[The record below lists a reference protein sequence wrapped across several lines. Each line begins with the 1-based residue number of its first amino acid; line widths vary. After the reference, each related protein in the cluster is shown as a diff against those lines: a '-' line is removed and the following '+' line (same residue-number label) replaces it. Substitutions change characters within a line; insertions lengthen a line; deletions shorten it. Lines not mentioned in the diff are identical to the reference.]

1 MRKKI
6 NVIGGVMLGIV
17 LGGVGVGKLML
28 DSIEERNDKV
38 DKFKEYYNILNQW
51 LLIRQEGMELS
62 KYFLDNNISSIAIYG
77 MGELGNRLYAELKCS
92 TVDVKYVI
100 DQNVETVLPDIKVI
114 GIDEPFPKVDAIVVT
129 PVFAF
134 EMIQEELK
142 NKTDIKL
149 MSIEDIVYEI

>member
-38 DKFKEYYNILNQW
+38 NKFKEYYNILNQW
-51 LLIRQEGMELS
+51 LLIRQEGMDLS
-62 KYFLDNNISSIAIYG
+62 KYFADNNISSIAIYG
-77 MGELGNRLYAELKCS
+77 MGELGNRLYAELKRS

-100 DQNVETVLPDIKVI
+100 DQNVETVLPDIKVV
-114 GIDEPFPKVDAIVVT
+114 GKDEAFPKVDVIVVT

-149 MSIEDIVYEI
+149 ISLEDIVYEI